1 VGRERGK
8 RLGGFRWL
16 GRRAGADAEE
26 PGTGWPGSG
35 RGAARAHS
43 AGGRREGGGAAVGPT
58 GQGGRGGDGGA
69 RRLGR

>member
-26 PGTGWPGSG
+26 PGTRWPGSG
-35 RGAARAHS
+35 RTTREGEEREEGPRWGPPGS
-43 AGGRREGGGAAVGPT
+43 EGGEGNGGR
-58 GQGGRGGDGGA
+58 DG
-69 RRLGR
+69 